1 MVLLYTINVRF
12 MDKELI
18 QLNNRSDKVMG
29 RSPTSMDRGKV
40 KRGKRWGN
48 RVGSVFLTTLMV
60 FPLLFPTSNE
70 VEASG
75 TDISFSVGESTSSY
89 RTTNVT
95 VPDKAVVTGL
105 TSNTGS
111 VSYTRTSP
119 TNVQVTMSGGSYIR
133 SEYDPYMY
141 SKSISKTDYSSSDSF
156 PSSQSYSDGSG
167 YYGTYYKSG
176 SSWLYSG
183 EIVYT
188 SSFTATDSRTTSA
201 GGSPGSL
208 PSSLTYSSGGYYGTL
223 SGGSAYVVSGLPY
236 GTWPVTR
243 TVTKSHSST
252 LSFDSS
258 IYTTSGTYSGY
269 IPKVGSPSVTGY
281 SGGATAG
288 STVSNTYDSPAD
300 INSTHPFGTRT
311 DYTPEFGGG
320 TLHGTWTGGNF
331 TKSGNWWP
339 VGTRVR
345 QAYTGTAT
353 RVETRQYTQTYSGD
367 LTRADTQVWRKDYS
381 GTVTRPGYD
390 NRVYAQSY
398 SGTAYASGTRYYYAY
413 NGTLTYVLDNSLPT
427 IGSVTLTPSGWTN
440 GNVTIT
446 LSGITDVGA
455 AGYKRTKLPNGTYSS
470 STSVSYVVSNNGTYR
485 FEVEDDVGNVLVRDV
500 VVDNIER
507 IAPTA
512 SISHSPTNWVNDK
525 VTLKVDAI
533 ADTGGSGY
541 HRTLLPSG
549 SYVSDAEVL
558 HDVTSN
564 GTYHFDV
571 FDLAGNSVRK
581 SITVTNIDKGL
592 PNGVVTQSPTVFT
605 KDPVTL
611 TIGSLTD
618 VGGSGVRDVKLPD
631 GSIVTG
637 TSASYV
643 VSENGTYNF
652 EVRDVAGNV
661 RVVSYTVTNIDK
673 SLPDGDLVLSTNLW
687 TNGNVVITAR
697 NMIDVGTSGFRRVK
711 LPSGSYSSTDP
722 SNYTATTNGTY
733 VFSIEDNA
741 GNIRDKSIEVTN
753 IDKEQPFFLVA
764 STNTDWTNEDV
775 TIRAFDFSDNASG
788 LGELELPTGVRRAV
802 SGSEELHEVSANG
815 TYFFRLSDVAG
826 NIATR
831 PIVVMNIDKLA
842 PNAGTLALSSY
853 VWSATGVE
861 MIATPGSDNGLSGV
875 SHLEYRIDGD
885 AWKRMSSNR
894 MAIPVGYAGE
904 LLVEVRTV
912 DRAGNA
918 SVPVSRIA
926 KIDGTPPEIN
936 DIEVNVGER
945 DVELIVDATDALS
958 AIGGYRFLMKEI
970 GTDADFRVMQ
980 DWSVNPVFRRAGLVP
995 NRLYEFRVQVRD
1007 LNLNTVT
1014 RDAVYMVT
1022 SPDVVNVE
1030 TRENDYGN
1038 TVYGTWFTGLREA
1051 DGVVM
1056 EVSRSGNVIQRVNN
1070 GLQFVDRNL
1079 DYEHEYQYSMKNV
1092 ASIGGQVVESVPV
1105 ARSVTT
1111 GFPMMEMYLDRD
1123 TYYKTVFSDQ
1133 VKVTGSLAYR
1143 QGGKTTIEVGGVS
1156 QTFDMD
1162 PLVRNKFSVL
1172 LMETRNSRVT
1182 LPMKA
1187 FLLGKEG
1194 LFDIERS
1201 IDVELKNVE
1210 IEGPGT
1216 DLMDTLYKR

>member
-1 MVLLYTINVRF
+1 M
-12 MDKELI
+12 I
-18 QLNNRSDKVMG
+18 QLNSRSGKVLG
-29 RSPTSMDRGKV
+29 RSPTREGRGKLS
-40 KRGKRWGN
+40 RFGR
-48 RVGSVFLTTLMV
+48 RFGSVCLTALMV
-60 FPLLFPTSNE
+60 FPLVFPVSAE
-70 VEASG
+70 VEAAG
-75 TDISFSVGESTSSY
+75 TSIPFSVGESTSSY
-89 RTTNVT
+89 RTTT
-95 VPDKAVVTGL
+95 LAIPEKAVVTGL
-105 TSNTGS
+105 TSDTGS

-119 TNVQVTMSGGSYIR
+119 TSVMVTMSGGNYVR

-141 SKSISKTDYSSSDSF
+141 SKYISKTDYSSSNSF

-167 YYGTYYKSG
+167 YYGTYYASG

-183 EIVYT
+183 ELVYT
-188 SSFTATDSRTTSA
+188 SSFTATDWLSTSA

-208 PSSLTYSSGGYYGTL
+208 PSSLTYNSGGYYGTL
-223 SGGSAYVVSGLPY
+223 YGGSAYVTSGSPY
-236 GTWPVTR
+236 STWPVTR
-243 TVTKSHSST
+243 TVTQSHPNNT
-252 LSFDSS
+252 FDSYL
-258 IYTTSGTYSGY
+258 YTSSGSYSGY
-269 IPKVGSPSVTGY
+269 IPKSGSYSTSGY
-281 SGGATAG
+281 AGGATAD
-288 STVSNTYDSPAD
+288 STVSNTFDSPAD
-300 INSTHPFGTRT
+300 ITSTHSFGTRT
-311 DYTPEFGGG
+311 DYTPEFGGS
-320 TLHGTWTGGNF
+320 TLYGTWTGGSF
-331 TKSGNWWP
+331 SKSGSWWP
-339 VGTRVR
+339 VGSRVR
-345 QAYTGTAT
+345 QAYKGTAT
-353 RVETRQYTQTYSGD
+353 RVETRKYTQTYSGD
-367 LTRADTQVWRKDYS
+367 LVKPDTQVWRKDYS
-381 GTVTRPGYD
+381 GTVTKPGYD

-413 NGTLTYVLDNSLPT
+413 NGALTYVLDNSLPT
-427 IGSVTLTPSGWTN
+427 IGAVTLSPSSWTN

-446 LSGITDVGA
+446 LSGISDVGA

-470 STSVSYVVSNNGTYR
+470 STSVSYVATTNGTYR

-500 VVDNIER
+500 VVDKIER

-512 SISHSPTNWVNDK
+512 SVSQSPTNWVNDK
-525 VTLKVDAI
+525 VTLRVDTI
-533 ADTGGSGY
+533 EDTGGSGY

-549 SYVSDAEVL
+549 SYDSASVVL
-558 HDVTSN
+558 HDVTVN
-564 GTYHFDV
+564 GTYNFDV

-581 SITVTNIDKGL
+581 TMTVTNIDKGL

-637 TSASYV
+637 ASASYV
-643 VSENGTYNF
+643 VSDNGTYNF

-661 RVVSYTVTNIDK
+661 RVVSHVVTNIDK
-673 SLPDGDLVLSTNLW
+673 SLPDGELVLSTNLW

-697 NMIDVGTSGFRRVK
+697 NMVDVGTSGFRRVK
-711 LPSGSYSSTDP
+711 LPNGTYSATNPSSYTVTS
-722 SNYTATTNGTY
+722 NGTY

-741 GNIRDKSIEVTN
+741 GNIRDKSIAVTN
-753 IDKEQPFFLVA
+753 IDKVLPTFDVVSE
-764 STNTDWTNEDV
+764 NTDWTNEDV
-775 TIRAFDFSDNASG
+775 NLRARNFADSASG
-788 LGELELPTGVRRAV
+788 VNEIELPNGVRRVV
-802 SGSEELHEVSANG
+802 SGSDELYGVSANG
-815 TYFFRLSDVAG
+815 TYTFRLSDVAG
-826 NIATR
+826 NVFSR
-831 PIVVMNIDKLA
+831 SIVVSNIDKLV

-861 MIATPGSDNGLSGV
+861 MIATPGVDVGPSGV

-918 SVPVSRIA
+918 SVPVSRVA

-936 DIEVNVGER
+936 DIDVNIGER
-945 DVELIVDATDALS
+945 DVELVVDATDALS

-970 GTDADFRVMQ
+970 GTDVDFRVMQ
-980 DWSVNPVFRRAGLVP
+980 DWSVNPVFRRAALVP

-1022 SPDVVNVE
+1022 SPDVVSVE

-1051 DGVVM
+1051 DGISL
-1056 EVSRSGNVIQRVNN
+1056 EVSRSGKVAQRVTS

-1079 DYEHEYQYSMKNV
+1079 NYEHEYQYSLKNV
-1092 ASIGGQVVESVPV
+1092 VSIGGQVIESV
-1105 ARSVTT
+1105 SVVKSVIT
-1111 GFPMMEMYLDRD
+1111 GFPMLEMYLDRD

-1143 QGGKTTIEVGGVS
+1143 QGGKTVIDVGGVS
-1156 QTFDMD
+1156 QTFEMD
-1162 PLVRNKFSVL
+1162 PLVRNKFSVM
-1172 LMETRNSRVT
+1172 LMEPRNGRVT

-1187 FLLGKEG
+1187 YLLGREG
-1194 LFDIERS
+1194 LFDVERS
-1201 IDVELKNVE
+1201 IGVELKDVL
-1210 IEGPGT
+1210 IEGTGSVLT
-1216 DLMDTLYKR
+1216 DAVYKR

>member
-1 MVLLYTINVRF
+1 MVKLST
-12 MDKELI
+12 
-18 QLNNRSDKVMG
+18 RSSKAIG
-29 RSPTSMDRGKV
+29 RSPTDVDRV
-40 KRGKRWGN
+40 RKRRYGR
-48 RVGSVFLTTLMV
+48 RFGSICLTALVV
-60 FPLLFPTSNE
+60 FPLVFPFSNE
-70 VEASG
+70 VEAAG

-111 VSYTRTSP
+111 VSYRRTSP
-119 TNVQVTMSGGSYIR
+119 TNVEVTMSGGSYIR

-141 SKSISKTDYSSSDSF
+141 SKSISKTDLSSVDSF
-156 PSSQSYSDGSG
+156 PYDQPYSDGSG
-167 YYGTYYKSG
+167 YSGTYVKSG
-176 SSWLYSG
+176 SSWRYSG
-183 EIVYT
+183 EQV
-188 SSFTATDSRTTSA
+188 FTQKFIATDSRSTSP
-201 GGSPGSL
+201 GGSSSSL
-208 PSSLTYSSGGYYGTL
+208 PSSLTYNSGGYYGTL
-223 SGGSAYVVSGLPY
+223 SGGTAYVDEGDPAGTFSVS
-236 GTWPVTR
+236 R
-243 TVTKSHSST
+243 TYWQNYPNTTFASQK
-252 LSFDSS
+252 FE
-258 IYTTSGTYSGY
+258 TSGSYSGW
-269 IPKVGSPSVTGY
+269 ISKS
-281 SGGATAG
+281 G
-288 STVSNTYDSPAD
+288 STTMFSGNSGSTHVSNTFDRVSD
-300 INSTHPFGTRT
+300 ISSTHLFGTRT
-311 DYTPEFGGG
+311 NYTPDGGS
-320 TLHGTWTGGNF
+320 TLYGTWTGGNF
-331 TKSGNWWP
+331 PKCGSHWP
-339 VGTRVR
+339 IDGRYRQRYCGSVENLDTRTYR
-345 QAYTGTAT
+345 QL
-353 RVETRQYTQTYSGD
+353 YSGD
-367 LTRADTQVWRKDYS
+367 LTRPDTQVWRRDYS
-381 GTVTRPGYD
+381 GEVVKPGYD

-413 NGTLTYVLDNSLPT
+413 NGSLTYVLDNELPT
-427 IGSVTLTPSGWTN
+427 IGSVTLSPSNWTN

-446 LSGITDVGA
+446 LSGLSDVGA

-470 STSVSYVVSNNGTYR
+470 STSVSYIATTNGTYR

-500 VVDNIER
+500 VVDKIER

-512 SISHSPTNWVNDK
+512 SISQSPTNWVNDK
-525 VTLKVDAI
+525 VTLRVDEI

-541 HRTLLPSG
+541 RRTLLPSG
-549 SYVSDAEVL
+549 SYVSDVVVL
-558 HDVTSN
+558 HDVTVN

-581 SITVTNIDKGL
+581 TMTVTNIDKGL

-631 GSIVTG
+631 GTIVTG

-661 RVVSYTVTNIDK
+661 RVVSHVVSNIDK
-673 SLPDGDLVLSTNLW
+673 ELPDGDLVLSTDLW

-697 NMIDVGTSGFRRVK
+697 NMVDVGTSGFRRVR
-711 LPSGSYSSTDP
+711 LPSGSYSSTNP
-722 SNYTATTNGTY
+722 SNYTATLNGTY

-741 GNIRDKSIEVTN
+741 GNIRDKSIDVTN
-753 IDKEQPFFLVA
+753 IDKVLPTFEVV
-764 STNTDWTNEDV
+764 SDNTDWTNEDIN
-775 TIRAFDFSDNASG
+775 IRARNFADNASG
-788 LGELELPTGVRRAV
+788 VNEVEMPNGVRRVV
-802 SGSEELHEVSANG
+802 SGTDELYGVSANG
-815 TYFFRLSDVAG
+815 TYTFRLSDVAG
-826 NIATR
+826 NVFSR
-831 PIVVMNIDKLA
+831 SIVVSNIDKLA

-861 MIATPGSDNGLSGV
+861 MIATPGVDVGPSGV

-885 AWKRMSSNR
+885 AWKRMSANR
-894 MAIPVGYAGE
+894 MAIPVGYGGE

-936 DIEVNVGER
+936 DIDVNIGER
-945 DVELIVDATDALS
+945 DVELVVDATDALS

-970 GTDADFRVMQ
+970 GTDVDFRVMQ
-980 DWSVNPVFRRAGLVP
+980 DWSVNPVFRRAALVP

-1022 SPDVVNVE
+1022 SPDVVSVE

-1051 DGVVM
+1051 DGISL
-1056 EVSRSGNVIQRVNN
+1056 EVSRSGKVAQRVTS

-1079 DYEHEYQYSMKNV
+1079 NYEQEYEYSLRNV
-1092 ASIGGQVVESVPV
+1092 VNIGGQVIESVPV
-1105 ARSVTT
+1105 DYSVIT
-1111 GFPMMEMYLDRD
+1111 GFPMLEMYLDRD

-1143 QGGKTTIEVGGVS
+1143 QGGKTVIDVGGVS
-1156 QTFDMD
+1156 QTFDLD
-1162 PLVRNKFSVL
+1162 PLIRNKFSVL
-1172 LMETRNSRVT
+1172 MMEPRNGRVT
-1182 LPMKA
+1182 LPIKA
-1187 FLLGKEG
+1187 YLLGREG
-1194 LFDIERS
+1194 LFDIDRS
-1201 IDVELKNVE
+1201 IDVELKDVS
-1210 IEGPGT
+1210 IDGPRV

>member
-1 MVLLYTINVRF
+1 
-12 MDKELI
+12 MDKELV
-18 QLNNRSDKVMG
+18 QLNNRSSKVTG
-29 RSPTSMDRGKV
+29 RSPTSVDRGKFN
-40 KRGKRWGN
+40 RGKRWGN

-75 TDISFSVGESTSSY
+75 TDIPFSVGESTSSY

-105 TSNTGS
+105 TTNTGS

-141 SKSISKTDYSSSDSF
+141 SKSISKTDYSSVDSF

-167 YYGTYYKSG
+167 YSGTYYASG
-176 SSWLYSG
+176 PSWLYSG
-183 EIVYT
+183 ELVYT

-201 GGSPGSL
+201 GGSSSSL
-208 PSSLTYSSGGYYGTL
+208 PSSLTYNSGGYYGTL
-223 SGGSAYVVSGLPY
+223 YGGSAYVVSGSPY
-236 GTWPVTR
+236 STWPVTR
-243 TVTKSHSST
+243 TVTQDHPDSWFSSQ
-252 LSFDSS
+252 L
-258 IYTTSGTYSGY
+258 YVESGTYSGN
-269 IPKVGSPSVTGY
+269 IPKSGSYSTTGHA
-281 SGGATAG
+281 GGATAN
-288 STVSNTYDSPAD
+288 TYLSNTYSSVSS
-300 INSTHPFGTRT
+300 INSSHPFLERT
-311 DYTPEFGGG
+311 NYTPDGGDYVHNG
-320 TLHGTWTGGNF
+320 TTYRGSTLSGTWVAGYFSKCGTH
-331 TKSGNWWP
+331 WP
-339 VGTRVR
+339 VPQGYR
-345 QAYTGTAT
+345 QRYCGTAT
-353 RVETRQYTQTYSGD
+353 KKETRKYTQTYSGD
-367 LTRADTQVWRKDYS
+367 LVKPDTQVWRKDYS

-413 NGTLTYVLDNSLPT
+413 EGTLTYVLDNSLPT

-446 LSGITDVGA
+446 LSGISDVGA

-470 STSVSYVVSNNGTYR
+470 GTNVSYVATNNGTYR
-485 FEVEDDVGNVLVRDV
+485 FEVEDDVGNVLVQDV
-500 VVDNIER
+500 VVDKIER

-533 ADTGGSGY
+533 EDTGGSGY

-549 SYVSDAEVL
+549 SYVSDTEVL
-558 HDVTSN
+558 YDVTSN

-571 FDLAGNSVRK
+571 FDVAGNSVRK

-605 KDPVTL
+605 KGPVTL

-661 RVVSYTVTNIDK
+661 RVVSYTVSNIDQ

-753 IDKEQPFFLVA
+753 IDKVLPTFEVV
-764 STNTDWTNEDV
+764 SDNTDWTNEDIN
-775 TIRAFDFSDNASG
+775 IRARNFADNASG
-788 LGELELPTGVRRAV
+788 VNEIEMPNGVRRVV
-802 SGSEELHEVSANG
+802 SGSDELYGVSANG
-815 TYFFRLSDVAG
+815 TYTFRLSDVAG
-826 NIATR
+826 NVFSR
-831 PIVVMNIDKLA
+831 SIVVSNIDKLV

-853 VWSATGVE
+853 AWSATGVE
-861 MIATPGSDNGLSGV
+861 MIATPGSDNGPSGV

-894 MAIPVGYAGE
+894 MVIPVGYAGE

-926 KIDGTPPEIN
+926 KIDGTPPEIH

-980 DWSVNPVFRRAGLVP
+980 DWSANPVFRRAGLVP

-1022 SPDVVNVE
+1022 SPDVVSVE

-1038 TVYGTWFTGLREA
+1038 TVYGTWFTGLRAA

-1056 EVSRSGNVIQRVNN
+1056 EVSRSGNMVQRVNN

-1079 DYEHEYQYSMKNV
+1079 DYEREYQYSMKNV
-1092 ASIGGQVVESVPV
+1092 ASVGGQVVESVPV
-1105 ARSVTT
+1105 VRSVTT
-1111 GFPMMEMYLDRD
+1111 GFPMLEMYLDRD
-1123 TYYKTVFSDQ
+1123 TYHKTVFSDQ

-1143 QGGKTTIEVGGVS
+1143 QGGKTTVEVGGVS
-1156 QTFDMD
+1156 QTFDLD

-1210 IEGPGT
+1210 IEGPGN
-1216 DLMDTLYKR
+1216 DLLDTLYKR

>member
-1 MVLLYTINVRF
+1 M
-12 MDKELI
+12 
-18 QLNNRSDKVMG
+18 NNRSNKVTG
-29 RSPTSMDRGKV
+29 RSPTSLERGKV
-40 KRGKRWGN
+40 NRGKRWGN
-48 RVGSVFLTTLMV
+48 RIGSVFLTTLMV

-105 TSNTGS
+105 TTNTGS

-141 SKSISKTDYSSSDSF
+141 SKSISKTEYSSSDSF
-156 PSSQSYSDGSG
+156 PSNPSYSDGSG
-167 YYGTYYKSG
+167 YYGTYSKSG

-183 EIVYT
+183 ELVYT
-188 SSFTATDSRTTSA
+188 SSFTATDYRTTSA

-223 SGGSAYVVSGLPY
+223 SGGSAYVDSGLPY

-243 TVTKSHSST
+243 TVTQSHPNT
-252 LSFDSS
+252 YFAPT
-258 IYTTSGTYSGY
+258 IYTTSGTYSGD
-269 IPKVGSPSVTGY
+269 IPKSGSYSTTGY
-281 SGGATAG
+281 SGGATAN
-288 STVSNTYDSPAD
+288 TYLSNTYSSISS
-300 INSTHPFGTRT
+300 INSTHPFDVR
-311 DYTPEFGGG
+311 DNYTPDGGSVTYNG
-320 TLHGTWTGGNF
+320 TVYSGSTLVGTWRGGNF
-331 TKSGNWWP
+331 GKCGSPWP
-339 VGTRVR
+339 VGSSYR
-345 QAYTGTAT
+345 QRYCGSAT
-353 RVETRQYTQTYSGD
+353 RVETREYKQTYSGD
-367 LTRADTQVWRKDYS
+367 LTRPDTQVWRKDYS

-390 NRVYAQSY
+390 TRVYAQNY

-446 LSGITDVGA
+446 LTGISDVGA

-470 STSVSYVVSNNGTYR
+470 STSVSYVATNNGTYR

-500 VVDNIER
+500 VVDKIER

-525 VTLKVDAI
+525 VTLEVDAI

-558 HDVTSN
+558 YDVTSN

-571 FDLAGNSVRK
+571 FDVAGNSVRK

-661 RVVSYTVTNIDK
+661 RVVSYTVSNIDK

-733 VFSIEDNA
+733 MFSIEDNA
-741 GNIRDKSIEVTN
+741 GNTRDKSIEVTN
-753 IDKEQPFFLVA
+753 IDKVLPTFEVV
-764 STNTDWTNEDV
+764 SDNTDWTNEDIN
-775 TIRAFDFSDNASG
+775 IRARNFADNASG
-788 LGELELPTGVRRAV
+788 VNEIEMPNGVRRVV
-802 SGSEELHEVSANG
+802 SGSDELYGVSANG
-815 TYFFRLSDVAG
+815 TYTFRLSDVAG
-826 NIATR
+826 NVFSR
-831 PIVVMNIDKLA
+831 SIVVSNIDKLV

-853 VWSATGVE
+853 AWSATGVE
-861 MIATPGSDNGLSGV
+861 MIATPGVDVGPSGV

-1022 SPDVVNVE
+1022 SPDVVSVE

-1092 ASIGGQVVESVPV
+1092 VSIGGQVIESVPV
-1105 ARSVTT
+1105 VRSVTT
-1111 GFPMMEMYLDRD
+1111 GFPMLEMYLDRD

-1216 DLMDTLYKR
+1216 NLMGTLYKR